1 MAVMVLVGA
10 CSAAPASP
18 TAPVAGGTP
27 APTLQGCSQ
36 TSVGLT
42 PLSDLT
48 SGDYQ
53 GTPGGLYPNRQNEV
67 PSAHLAAGVALAR
80 AVGPRDA
87 NGQPSAMGRYAF
99 VSIGMSNTTQ
109 EFSAFVPIA
118 ANDPAKDP
126 SLVVIDGAQGGQT
139 AADWANPGCACWTAL
154 DNRLRQAG
162 VSAAQVATA
171 WLKLANRQPSEGWPT
186 HAQQLTNDTIR
197 VLELL
202 RTRFPGLTLAYLSS
216 RIYAGYATTTLNP
229 EPYAYQS
236 GFSVRCHRAAAGGWP
251 AVRRVDSRGAM
262 ARLGAVPVGRRPRAA
277 QRWAHLGLPRSA
289 GGRHAPERVRPAAGR
304 EPVARVR
311 ANRPDRA
318 GVVPAIALQAAL
330 APLPN
335 GLRWNPQSP
344 APDIENPPVLH
355 REKHDD
361 ETADRQPMADEQ
373 GQDDGQSQHTER
385 KSRD

>member
-42 PLSDLT
+42 PLSYLT

-236 GFSVRCHRAAAGGWP
+236 GFSVRWAIERQLAGGLPYEGSTAAAPWLAWGP
-251 AVRRVDSRGAM
+251 Y
-262 ARLGAVPVGRRPRAA
+262 L
-277 QRWAHLGLPRSA
+277 WADGLVPRSDGLTWA
-289 GGRHAPERVRPAAGR
+289 CH
-304 EPVARVR
+304 
-311 ANRPDRA
+311 D
-318 GVVPAIALQAAL
+318 LQADGTHPSASGRQQVASRL
-330 APLPN
+330 HAFVRTDPTAREWY
-335 GLRWNPQSP
+335 LR
-344 APDIENPPVLH
+344 
-355 REKHDD
+355 
-361 ETADRQPMADEQ
+361 
-373 GQDDGQSQHTER
+373 
-385 KSRD
+385 